1 MNETEEVTMNF
12 ATKLVNLILLGAG
25 LLLLVGCGG
34 QSGSGA
40 KVKQEKFGEM
50 PDGRQVNLYTL
61 ESSTG
66 MIAKITDLGGSV
78 TTLYV
83 PDAGGHLADVVLGFN
98 SVEDYYTSNMGAI
111 VGRYANRIGGARFT
125 LDGTEYT
132 LARNNGE
139 NSIHGGNK
147 GFDDVLWDA
156 TPVESEDGPSLQLNY
171 LSKDGEEGYPGNL
184 SVKVVYTLTKE
195 NALRIE
201 YTATTDKPT
210 VLNLTNHSYFN
221 LSGEGK
227 GSILDQEIM
236 MNANQFLAVSQD
248 LVPTG
253 QILDVKGTPMD
264 FTTLKPIGA
273 DIDAPY
279 RQLQYGEGYD
289 HCWVLNKPVGEMGLA
304 AKVVDPNSGRVMEV
318 YTTEPGVQFYTG
330 NHLDGSLVGKSGAAY
345 VKRSGFCLEVEHYP
359 DSPNHPNFPSTVL
372 RPGDEYTQTT
382 LYKFSTQ

>member
-1 MNETEEVTMNF
+1 MNF

>member
-1 MNETEEVTMNF
+1 MKSVAKF
-12 ATKLVNLILLGAG
+12 VNPVLLGAMF
-25 LLLLVGCGG
+25 LLFVGCGG

-50 PDGRQVNLYTL
+50 PAGRPVNLYTL
-61 ESSTG
+61 ENSTG

-83 PDAGGHLADVVLGFN
+83 PDAEGHLADVVLGFN

-156 TPVESEDGPSLQLNY
+156 TPVESEDGPSLQLTY

-184 SVKVVYTLTKE
+184 SVKVVYTLTQD
-195 NALRIE
+195 NTLRIE

-221 LSGEGK
+221 LSGQGK

-236 MNANQFLAVSQD
+236 MNANQFLAVRQD
-248 LVPTG
+248 LIPTG

-264 FTTLKPIGA
+264 FTTLRPIGA

-279 RQLQYGEGYD
+279 QQLQYGEGYD
-289 HCWVLNKPVGEMGLA
+289 HCWVLNKSVGEMGLA
-304 AKVVDPNSGRVMEV
+304 AKVVDPKSGRVMEV

-359 DSPNHPNFPSTVL
+359 DSPNHSNFPSTVL

>member
-1 MNETEEVTMNF
+1 MKIVVQR
-12 ATKLVNLILLGAG
+12 VNLILVGAV
-25 LLLLVGCGG
+25 LLLLAGCGG

-61 ESSTG
+61 ENSNG
-66 MIAKITDLGGSV
+66 MVAKITDLGGSV

-83 PDAGGHLADVVLGFN
+83 PDAEGHLADIVLGFN

-111 VGRYANRIGGARFT
+111 IGRFANRIGGARFT
-125 LDGTEYT
+125 LDGTQYT
-132 LARNNGE
+132 LAKNNGD

-147 GFDDVLWDA
+147 GFDDVLWKA
-156 TPVESEDGPSLQLNY
+156 TPVESQNGAALQLTY

-184 SVKVVYTLTKE
+184 SVKVVYTLTND
-195 NALRIE
+195 NALKIE

-221 LSGEGK
+221 LSGEGW

-236 MNANQFLAVSQD
+236 MNASQFLEVRPD
-248 LVPTG
+248 LIPTG
-253 QILDVKGTPMD
+253 RILDVKGTPMD
-264 FTTLKPIGA
+264 FTTLKPIGT

-279 RQLQYGEGYD
+279 QQLQYGEGYD
-289 HCWVLNKPVGEMGLA
+289 HCWVLDKPVGEMGLA

-330 NHLDGSLVGKSGAAY
+330 NHLDGSLVGKGGTAY

-359 DSPNHPNFPSTVL
+359 DSPNHPNFPSTML